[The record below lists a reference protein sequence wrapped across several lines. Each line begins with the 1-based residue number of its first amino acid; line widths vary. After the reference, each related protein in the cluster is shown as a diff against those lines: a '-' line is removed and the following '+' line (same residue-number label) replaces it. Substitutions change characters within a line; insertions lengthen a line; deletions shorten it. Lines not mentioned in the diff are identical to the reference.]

1 MHGII
6 KNKGFHYGYV
16 IVFCCVLIMA
26 INVGLVTS
34 CAGIFYKPVSEE
46 LGVTVGNLGLYMS
59 FNFLFSALTLF
70 VAGRMIERFSIR
82 LLLSVSSLVM
92 GGCLI
97 SMAFFNSVWQ
107 FYVVA
112 GGVIGI
118 TLSFLLYLSFPVLIN
133 RWFNVRV
140 GFFIG
145 ICSAAASIG
154 GILFNPLG
162 AYWITEYGWRITY
175 GIFGTIVLLVVTP
188 VIWFLLRDY
197 PEDKG
202 LQPYGADL
210 TGKEVQPKEG
220 IEYAKAIRMP
230 EFYGLILF
238 AFMMIL
244 VSTLHLLIPVYVTKL
259 DFSLE
264 VAGFVAAGVMA
275 GGTLGKI
282 ALGTINDRNNK
293 LGILTS
299 SGLGVVGFFLLLNG
313 HFAGL
318 WSVVAG
324 GFLFG
329 WAYAGTTVQ
338 TMMLVRTVFGS
349 KNYAQIYSK
358 VSIALP
364 CGGILAAAEGLLAD
378 KIGYASVFG
387 LAIVLLLLSACIGF
401 FVLRKKFY

>member
-1 MHGII
+1 MQGII
-6 KNKGFHYGYV
+6 KNKGFHYGYI

-26 INVGLVTS
+26 VNVGLVTS

-118 TLSFLLYLSFPVLIN
+118 TLSFLLYLSFPVLKN
-133 RWFNVRV
+133 RWFNARV

-162 AYWITEYGWRITY
+162 AYWITEYGWRTTY

-202 LQPYGADL
+202 LHPYGAVL

-264 VAGFVAAGVMA
+264 VAGFVAAGVMT
-275 GGTLGKI
+275 GGTLGKV
-282 ALGTINDRNNK
+282 ALGIINDRNNK

-313 HFAGL
+313 HLAGL
-318 WSVVAG
+318 WSIVAG

-338 TMMLVRTVFGS
+338 TMMLVRTVFGG
-349 KNYAQIYSK
+349 KDYAQIYSK

-387 LAIVLLLLSACIGF
+387 LAIVLLLLSTCIGF

>member
-1 MHGII
+1 
-6 KNKGFHYGYV
+6 
-16 IVFCCVLIMA
+16 
-26 INVGLVTS
+26 
-34 CAGIFYKPVSEE
+34 
-46 LGVTVGNLGLYMS
+46 
-59 FNFLFSALTLF
+59 
-70 VAGRMIERFSIR
+70 
-82 LLLSVSSLVM
+82 
-92 GGCLI
+92 
-97 SMAFFNSVWQ
+97 
-107 FYVVA
+107 
-112 GGVIGI
+112 
-118 TLSFLLYLSFPVLIN
+118 
-133 RWFNVRV
+133 
-140 GFFIG
+140 
-145 ICSAAASIG
+145 
-154 GILFNPLG
+154 
-162 AYWITEYGWRITY
+162 
-175 GIFGTIVLLVVTP
+175 
-188 VIWFLLRDY
+188 
-197 PEDKG
+197 
-202 LQPYGADL
+202 
-210 TGKEVQPKEG
+210 
-220 IEYAKAIRMP
+220 MP

-244 VSTLHLLIPVYVTKL
+244 VSTQHLLIPVYVTKL

-282 ALGTINDRNNK
+282 ALGIINDRNNK

-299 SGLGVVGFFLLLNG
+299 SGLGVVSFFLLLNG

-349 KNYAQIYSK
+349 KDYAQIYSK

-387 LAIVLLLLSACIGF
+387 FAIVLLLLSACIGF

>member
-1 MHGII
+1 MDNRIWLE
-6 KNKGFHYGYV
+6 NYV
-16 IVFCCVLIMA
+16 WHFRNDSPFGC
-26 INVGLVTS
+26 NS
-34 CAGIFYKPVSEE
+34 C
-46 LGVTVGNLGLYMS
+46 
-59 FNFLFSALTLF
+59 
-70 VAGRMIERFSIR
+70 
-82 LLLSVSSLVM
+82 
-92 GGCLI
+92 
-97 SMAFFNSVWQ
+97 
-107 FYVVA
+107 
-112 GGVIGI
+112 
-118 TLSFLLYLSFPVLIN
+118 
-133 RWFNVRV
+133 
-140 GFFIG
+140 
-145 ICSAAASIG
+145 
-154 GILFNPLG
+154 
-162 AYWITEYGWRITY
+162 
-175 GIFGTIVLLVVTP
+175 
-188 VIWFLLRDY
+188 IWFLLRDY

-210 TGKEVQPKEG
+210 TGKEGTAEEG

-282 ALGTINDRNNK
+282 ALGIINDRNNK

-378 KIGYASVFG
+378 KSAMRLFSDLPLFFYCCRLVSGSLFYVKNSIDTYYKHLFFTRFLISTILNNTKIPSFT
-387 LAIVLLLLSACIGF
+387 LLGVKLGVCFTI
-401 FVLRKKFY
+401 Y

>member
-1 MHGII
+1 ME
-6 KNKGFHYGYV
+6 NYV
-16 IVFCCVLIMA
+16 WHFR
-26 INVGLVTS
+26 NDS
-34 CAGIFYKPVSEE
+34 
-46 LGVTVGNLGLYMS
+46 
-59 FNFLFSALTLF
+59 
-70 VAGRMIERFSIR
+70 
-82 LLLSVSSLVM
+82 
-92 GGCLI
+92 
-97 SMAFFNSVWQ
+97 
-107 FYVVA
+107 
-112 GGVIGI
+112 
-118 TLSFLLYLSFPVLIN
+118 
-133 RWFNVRV
+133 
-140 GFFIG
+140 
-145 ICSAAASIG
+145 
-154 GILFNPLG
+154 
-162 AYWITEYGWRITY
+162 
-175 GIFGTIVLLVVTP
+175 LLVVTP

-282 ALGTINDRNNK
+282 ALGIINDRNNK